1 MAFPHDKL
9 ADALKALKTLQDRG
23 HRVIRSTRLPRVVRE
38 RLVRAGYLRLI
49 IKGWYVP
56 ARPED
61 TPGDSTAWH
70 ASMRDF
76 IRGYCDAR
84 FGQHWYVSPELS
96 VQLHAGNTVLSRQVV
111 VHAKKGDNN
120 PIALPEGT
128 SLFAYAAKDFAPRA
142 SIVEAGGLR
151 VLALPWALARVS
163 AAFFRTYTE
172 DAHIALAQLKGASE
186 LLEVLLEGGQS
197 VVAGRLA
204 GALRAIQ
211 RPKLA
216 DEIRETMR
224 SAGYTVNETNPFER
238 PLAGLELKSAESPYA
253 GRIRLLWR
261 QTRANVLAAFR
272 PEPGLPRDAKAY
284 LLDVEERYATDA
296 YHSLSIEGYR
306 VTEDLIERV
315 RAGRWNPDAVK
326 ADTDARNAM
335 AARGYWQAHNA
346 VKQTIKTILA
356 GRNAGRAVREDHRT
370 WYRELFGPSVTV
382 GIVKAAELAGYR
394 NGQVYIRNSMHV
406 PPPREA
412 VRDCMAAL
420 FDLLTH
426 EPSAAVRAVLGH
438 FVFVFIHPYMDGN
451 GRMGRFLMNTML
463 ASGGYRWT
471 VVRLERRVEYMGAL
485 EQASVNGDIKPFA
498 AFLAR
503 MVADQMA
510 SKPKRATV

>member
-23 HRVIRSTRLPRVVRE
+23 HRVIRSTQLPRLVRE

-56 ARPED
+56 ARPEE
-61 TPGDSTAWH
+61 TPGDSTAWY

-96 VQLHAGNTVLSRQVV
+96 VQLHAGNTVLPKQVV
-111 VHAKKGDNN
+111 VHARKGDNN

-172 DAHIALAQLKGASE
+172 DAHVALAQLKGASE

-211 RPKLA
+211 RSKFA

-238 PLAGLELKSAESPYA
+238 PLVGLELKSAESPYA
-253 GRIRLLWR
+253 GRIRLLWH
-261 QTRANVLAAFR
+261 QTRDDVLAAFT

-326 ADTDARNAM
+326 ADADARNAM

-346 VKQTIKTILA
+346 VKQTIRTILA
-356 GRNAGRAVREDHRT
+356 GGNAGRAVREDHRT
-370 WYRELFGPSVTV
+370 WYRELFGPSVTI
-382 GIVKAAELAGYR
+382 GIVKAAALAGYR
-394 NGQVYIRNSMHV
+394 SGQVYIRNSMHV
-406 PPPREA
+406 PPPKEA

-451 GRMGRFLMNTML
+451 GRMGRFLMNAML

-471 VVRLERRVEYMGAL
+471 VVRLERRAEYMAAL
-485 EQASVNGDIKPFA
+485 ERASVNGDIKPFA

-510 SKPKRATV
+510 SKSKRATV

>member
-1 MAFPHDKL
+1 MASPRDKL
-9 ADALKALKTLQDRG
+9 SDALKALKTLQDRG
-23 HRVIRSTRLPRVVRE
+23 HRVNRSTQLPRLVRE

-49 IKGWYVP
+49 VKGWYMP
-56 ARPED
+56 ARPEG
-61 TPGDSTAWH
+61 TPGDSTTWY

-84 FGQHWYVSPELS
+84 FGLHWYVSPELS
-96 VQLHAGNTVLSRQVV
+96 IQVHAGNTVLPKQVV

-142 SIVEAGGLR
+142 SIAEAGGLR
-151 VLALPWALARVS
+151 VLALPLALARVS
-163 AAFFRTYTE
+163 AAFFRTHAK
-172 DAHIALAQLKGASE
+172 DAHIALAQIKGASE

-204 GALRAIQ
+204 GALRAMQ
-211 RPKLA
+211 RSELGE
-216 DEIRETMR
+216 EILETMR
-224 SAGYTVNETNPFER
+224 SAGYTVNESNPFER
-238 PLAGLELKSAESPYA
+238 PLADLELQSTESPYA
-253 GRIRLLWR
+253 GRIRLLWHQMR
-261 QTRANVLAAFR
+261 KDVLAAFR
-272 PEPGLPRDAKAY
+272 PEPGLPRHAKAY
-284 LLDVEERYATDA
+284 LSDVEKRYVTDA

-315 RAGRWNPDAVK
+315 RTGRWNSDAVK
-326 ADTDARNAM
+326 TDADARNAM

-346 VKQTIKTILA
+346 VTQTIKTVLA
-356 GRNAGRAVREDHRT
+356 GRNAGEAVRKDHRT
-370 WYRELFGPSVTV
+370 WYRELFGPSVTA

-406 PPPREA
+406 PPPKDA
-412 VRDCMAAL
+412 VRDCMPAL
-420 FDLLTH
+420 FELLSH
-426 EPSAAVRAVLGH
+426 ERSAAVRAVLGH

-451 GRMGRFLMNTML
+451 GRMGRFLMNAML
-463 ASGGYRWT
+463 ASGGYPWT
-471 VVRLERRVEYMGAL
+471 VVRLERRAKYMAAL

-498 AFLAR
+498 ALLAG

-510 SKPKRATV
+510 STPKHAAG

>member
-1 MAFPHDKL
+1 MASPHDKL
-9 ADALKALKTLQDRG
+9 ADALKTLKALQDRG
-23 HRVIRSTRLPRVVRE
+23 PRVIRSAQLPRLMRE

-61 TPGDSTAWH
+61 KPGDSTPWY

-84 FGQHWYVSPELS
+84 FGQHWYASPELS
-96 VQLHAGNTVLSRQVV
+96 VQLHAGNTVLPRQVV

-120 PIALPEGT
+120 PVALPEET

-142 SIVEAGGLR
+142 SIVEAGSLR
-151 VLALPWALARVS
+151 ALALPWALARVS
-163 AAFFRTYTE
+163 AAFFRTHTE
-172 DAHIALAQLKGASE
+172 DAHIALAQLKDASE
-186 LLEVLLEGGQS
+186 LLEVLLQGGQS

-211 RPKLA
+211 RSALA

-224 SAGYTVNETNPFER
+224 SGGYTVNESNPFER
-238 PLAGLELKSAESPYA
+238 PLAGLELESAESPYA
-253 GRIRLLWR
+253 GRIRLLWHR
-261 QTRANVLAAFR
+261 MREDVLAAFR

-284 LLDVEERYATDA
+284 LLDVEERYVTDA

-306 VTEDLIERV
+306 VTEELIERV
-315 RAGRWNPDAVK
+315 RTGRWNPDAVK
-326 ADTDARNAM
+326 ADADARNAM

-346 VKQTIKTILA
+346 VKETIKAILSA
-356 GRNAGRAVREDHRT
+356 RNAGKAVREGHRT

-394 NGQVYIRNSMHV
+394 NGRVYIRNSMHV
-406 PPPREA
+406 PPPGEA
-412 VRDCMAAL
+412 VRDCMPAL
-420 FDLLTH
+420 FELLTLD
-426 EPSAAVRAVLGH
+426 PSAAVRAVLGH
-438 FVFVFIHPYMDGN
+438 FIFVFIHPYMDGN
-451 GRMGRFLMNTML
+451 GRMGRFLMNAML
-463 ASGGYRWT
+463 ASGGYPWT
-471 VVRLERRVEYMGAL
+471 VVRLERRAEYMAAL

-498 AFLAR
+498 ALLAG
-503 MVADQMA
+503 MVADQMTGK
-510 SKPKRATV
+510 SKRATV